1 MNLNEKLLDMQ
12 KRVTSILKDDKNMSD
27 KYDFV
32 SGENALNT
40 FRPMMDELKLLLVP
54 RVERAEL
61 HEGATKSGTSRFM
74 TEVWYSMVWL
84 DVESGETLSVPWY
97 AQGVDLAGEKGVG
110 KAATYGEKYFLLK
123 FFHVP
128 TKKDDP
134 DSDGRTGHGEK
145 PQRGTAAARENA
157 EYLRKVIPLM
167 LQDIYQQ
174 DSEKIKAAYIF
185 FTKSDARGY
194 AGVDNLDAIS
204 DAALP
209 VGYGKLTKQ
218 YEKRMGRPF
227 EWKGD
232 SK

>member
-134 DSDGRTGHGEK
+134 DSRARREATARYCGCKGKRGVPAQGDSADAAGHLPAG
-145 PQRGTAAARENA
+145 QRENQGGI
-157 EYLRKVIPLM
+157 YLFHKVRCQRVRRCGQPGRNFGCGAPGCIWKT
-167 LQDIYQQ
+167 
-174 DSEKIKAAYIF
+174 EKA
-185 FTKSDARGY
+185 
-194 AGVDNLDAIS
+194 V
-204 DAALP
+204 
-209 VGYGKLTKQ
+209 
-218 YEKRMGRPF
+218 
-227 EWKGD
+227 
-232 SK
+232 